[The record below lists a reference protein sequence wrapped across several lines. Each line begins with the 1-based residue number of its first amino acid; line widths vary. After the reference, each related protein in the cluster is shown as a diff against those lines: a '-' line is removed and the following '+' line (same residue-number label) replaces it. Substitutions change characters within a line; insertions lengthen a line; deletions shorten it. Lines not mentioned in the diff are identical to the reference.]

1 MELQLIHEIGT
12 QPIRT
17 GTGQTSVYAFD
28 ATGYFLGWL
37 IESLSSDPIRKIKAI
52 DKIYNI
58 LYIMLDTNMS
68 SSISIFLKLLIRK
81 MKDSGLFMHL
91 VDYMIELLKSGNSI
105 KDISDLIN
113 QTLLFRHFDLNFVNK
128 YNK

>member
-1 MELQLIHEIGT
+1 
-12 QPIRT
+12 
-17 GTGQTSVYAFD
+17 
-28 ATGYFLGWL
+28 
-37 IESLSSDPIRKIKAI
+37 
-52 DKIYNI
+52 
-58 LYIMLDTNMS
+58 
-68 SSISIFLKLLIRK
+68 

-113 QTLLFRHFDLNFVNK
+113 QTLLFRHFDLNFVIK